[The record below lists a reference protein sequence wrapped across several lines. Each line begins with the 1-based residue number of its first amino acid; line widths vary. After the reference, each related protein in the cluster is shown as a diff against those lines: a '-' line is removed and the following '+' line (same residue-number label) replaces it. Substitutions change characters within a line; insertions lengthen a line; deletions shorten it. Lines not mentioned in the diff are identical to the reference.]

1 MRADS
6 VGFFWEDLPQERT
19 RGEHV
24 AVVRP
29 MPAIPDTG
37 WRPPSEFP
45 RLEAA
50 KVLAIDCETKDP
62 NLLEHGPGSIRR
74 DGHIVGISVGTED
87 GARFYFPMRHEV
99 GGMNMDAEQVLR
111 WAADE
116 LTRPGQTKVGANL
129 MYDAEWLASEGVDI
143 TKGDPKFIDVQWQE
157 ALLDEN
163 AKSYALEA
171 LGQKYLGEGKASN
184 SLYEWCSKAYGGQP
198 NGKQRANIYRAP
210 ASLVGP
216 YAESDV
222 DLPLR
227 IAALQKAALAAEG
240 LDGVAELENALIPML
255 LAMRRRG
262 VRVDREAG
270 DSLSEELS
278 QQLETMRTTFNDMD
292 IWSAASI
299 AAACDVAGAPYLRT
313 AKGNPSFTSA
323 WLAAQEHPFLVAVN
337 KMRRIDKLRGTFI
350 EGHALGHL
358 VNGRVHA
365 QFHPLRGDDNGT
377 VSGRFSSS
385 LPNLQNIPSRDDEL
399 APLIR
404 GLFLPDEGQ
413 RWARFDWSQIEYRL
427 LVHYARGG
435 GADAA
440 RRQYRDDPTT
450 DFHRM
455 VSELTGIDRKP
466 AKNINF
472 GLVYGMGVKKMAA
485 SLGRSEE
492 ATRALFEQYHTT
504 LPFVKSTFD
513 AASQMAA
520 QRGYTRT
527 LLGRRRRFE
536 LWEPRQWDK
545 DAEACGKEAATAAWG
560 VGIRRAYT
568 HKALNSILQGGA
580 ADIMK
585 QAMVDIWKAGVCK
598 VLGAPLVTVHD
609 ELGWSAADTP
619 QAQEALAECQRIM
632 ETCVTLR
639 VPLRAEREEGPSW
652 GQLEA
657 VK

>member
-1 MRADS
+1 MRADA
-6 VGFFWEDLPQERT
+6 VGFLWQDLPQEKV
-19 RGEHV
+19 RGERV
-24 AVVRP
+24 AYARP
-29 MPAIPDTG
+29 MPPIPATG
-37 WRPPSEFP
+37 WAPPAEFP

-50 KVLAIDCETKDP
+50 KVLAIDCETKDQS
-62 NLLEHGPGSIRR
+62 LLEMGPGSIRR

-87 GARFYFPMRHEV
+87 GGRWYFPMRHEV
-99 GGMNMDAEQVLR
+99 GGGNMDAEQVLR
-111 WAADE
+111 WARDE

-129 MYDAEWLASEGVDI
+129 LYDCEWLASEGVDVA
-143 TKGDPKFIDVQWQE
+143 GPFIDVQYQE

-163 AKSYALEA
+163 AKSYALETLA
-171 LGQKYLGEGKASN
+171 QKYLCEGKQSN
-184 SLYEWCSKAYGGQP
+184 ALYEWCVAAYGGQP
-198 NGKQRANIYRAP
+198 TGRQRANIYRAP
-210 ASLVGP
+210 ATLVGP

-227 IAALQKAALAAEG
+227 LAALQKARLADQGLSDLAA
-240 LDGVAELENALIPML
+240 LENDLIPML

-262 VRVDREAG
+262 VRIDLAAGTALNDRLAA
-270 DSLSEELS
+270 ELAAL
-278 QQLETMRTTFNDMD
+278 QREHPCDM
-292 IWSAASI
+292 WAAAQI
-299 AAACDVAGAPYLRT
+299 AARCDALGIEYPRT
-313 AKGNPSFTSA
+313 AKGAPSFTA
-323 WLAAQEHPFLVAVN
+323 PWLKVQEHPFLAALN
-337 KMRRIDKLRGTFI
+337 KMRGIDKLRGTFI

-365 QFHPLRGDDNGT
+365 QFHPLRGDEKGT

-385 LPNLQNIPSRDDEL
+385 LPNLQNIPSRDDTL

-404 GLFLPDEGQ
+404 GLFLPDEGE

-435 GADAA
+435 GADQA
-440 RRQYRDDPTT
+440 RRMYCDDPTT

-504 LPFVKSTFD
+504 LPFVKATFD

-520 QRGYTRT
+520 QRGYIKT

-545 DAEACGKEAATAAWG
+545 EAEACAKHEASALWGK
-560 VGIRRAYT
+560 GIRRAYT
-568 HKALNSILQGGA
+568 HKALNSILQGSA

-585 QAMVDIWKAGVCK
+585 KAMVDIWQSGVCN
-598 VLGAPLVTVHD
+598 VLGAPLCTVHD
-609 ELGWSAADTP
+609 EICFSAPHTAEAD
-619 QAQEALAECQRIM
+619 AALKQVHHIM
-632 ETCVTLR
+632 EHCVTLR
-639 VPLRAEREEGPSW
+639 VPLRAEREEGPNW
-652 GQLEA
+652 GNLEA